1 MKKYNQT
8 YRKAEN
14 YVTYP
19 RTFEGYRWFKPIIEL
34 ILAGILYVVAV
45 IVIVCAMYA
54 ISPYSGLKFDISSF
68 TGSYDTLDAYSVTGA
83 VVSLGG
89 LAVMIPILWLVLKIT
104 KSRPFS
110 SLSSSRGDGWSGK
123 VFKKCLLVAIIVN
136 AMPNVISALVDGYRG
151 DIRFTV
157 AGFIACA
164 ILVPFQCMAEEYF
177 FRGFL
182 MQTFGSWFRIP
193 WLAIILQTVI
203 FAIAHPY
210 NIYGVIAILIDGLGM
225 GLAAYIG
232 KGLEASSAIHIANNF
247 SAFMLAG
254 FGLNRITADV
264 GPSSIIMA
272 LCINVIYVLALAV
285 LGGLFGWFEPVQTQE
300 SEPENA

>member
-8 YRKAEN
+8 YKKAEN

-19 RTFEGYRWFKPIIEL
+19 RTFEKYRWFKPIIEAVL
-34 ILAGILYVVAV
+34 SGILYVVAV
-45 IVIVCAMYA
+45 VIIVCAIYA
-54 ISPYSGLKFDISSF
+54 TTPYTGLQFDISTL
-68 TGSYDTLDAYSVTGA
+68 TGGYDTMDAYSVTGA
-83 VVSLGG
+83 ILSLGG

-110 SLSSSRGDGWSGK
+110 SLSSSRGNGWSGK

-136 AMPNVISALVDGYRG
+136 GIPNLISSLAEGYRG

-164 ILVPFQCMAEEYF
+164 ILVPLQCMAEEYF

-203 FAIAHPY
+203 FALAHPY
-210 NIYGVIAILIDGLGM
+210 NIYGVITIFIGGLGM
-225 GLAAYIG
+225 GIAAYIG
-232 KGLEASSAIHIANNF
+232 KGLEASSAIHIVNNF
-247 SAFMLAG
+247 TAFMLTG
-254 FGLNRITADV
+254 FGLSRITTDV
-264 GPSSIIMA
+264 APYSIVIA

-285 LGGLFGWFEPVQTQE
+285 LGGLFGWFEPEQE
-300 SEPENA
+300 TETETA